1 MKSGTTAS
9 DPEVDFIA
17 LPAGE
22 MIGRYEILAVLGQG
36 GFGTT
41 YLARDIQLG
50 REVAIKEY
58 LPISLAIRQDGN
70 TVLPRSTKVAE
81 DFTWGRDRFVAE
93 GRTLATLHRAPGI
106 VRVFDFLEINGTAY
120 IVMEMLHGETLEA
133 RLKKQGALD
142 PAAIDLVVSTLLDGL
157 EEVHNAGFLH
167 RDIKPANILLDG
179 KGSPTL
185 IDFGASRAAMV
196 GRTVAMTA
204 IFTPGYAAAEQ
215 FTSAKQGPWT
225 DIYGLSATL
234 YHAILGAAPPSAFD
248 RMLDDSYEPIAQR
261 AGPGFSAGLLAGIDA
276 GLAIRASDRPQSI
289 AGWRPILSWTAAS
302 GDDATVRLDRTRA
315 EPAATTLTP
324 RPATGPVATSP
335 RVESPPPA
343 TAKSRVPV
351 YAGIA
356 AAVLALAGGGYF
368 ALAPGGKPAAPSVAL
383 QDLKVEDL
391 ERVLAE
397 RRKADAAAAEKKRLE
412 EEAQRKAEA
421 DAAAKRTADTELAD
435 AQLKRQKAEEELA
448 KLKADMEA
456 RRQAEA
462 GQREQASS
470 AARRAAEETAQRKAE
485 AEMAALRQAE
495 DDARKKAAA
504 ETETKR
510 QADEALV
517 RAQAERQKAEAEA
530 SQKATAEAK
539 QKAEASTKEVA
550 EAEAAAADKKAAEAL
565 ESGLRLSSPDRQHIQ
580 VALTALG
587 FDTRGNDGAFG
598 PRSREMI
605 ANWQKAR
612 NQPATGFL
620 NGAQNQ
626 ALLKEAAPAVAKF
639 DDDQKKIEDDKKKAE
654 EEKKKADEEAKA
666 RTAAAAVPAA
676 TTVAPPAAQGAGPSD
691 GSYGGAANLST
702 GGTSAAFAMTV
713 QVANGSGTGAFLS
726 PHCGR
731 GPVTIRISPTGDV
744 VGEATGF
751 DRSCGKVSF
760 GLRGRLSGN
769 QLQLNFSAPGT
780 GGSATLTLGA
790 AAPAAIAPAP
800 PAVAK
805 IEDDKKKADEE
816 AKARAASAAVPAAT
830 TAAPPAAP
838 GTRSSDG
845 SYGGAAN
852 LATGGTSGAIPMTV
866 QVANGV
872 GTGTL
877 RSPNCGQGPISIR
890 ISPTGDVS
898 GEATGFDRLCGK
910 LSFGL
915 RGRLAGNQLQL
926 NFSAAGT
933 GGSAVLTLGVAAP
946 AAIAPAPPPVPATPA
961 PAAGAASAVP
971 AAGDVRWIGQAK
983 CGFWNSALPL
993 SIPVTN
999 GQGSVATKGPPEAA
1013 VVVTITISG
1022 NRYSGSIVWSPRI
1035 NPSKTLTASFSGT
1048 ISGNTISASPYAR
1061 SDFKGGPGPDDV
1073 ACNVE
1078 LARTQ

>member
-1 MKSGTTAS
+1 MVDIKSGTTTS

-22 MIGRYEILAVLGQG
+22 MIGRYEVLAVLGQG
-36 GFGTT
+36 GFGIT

-133 RLKKQGALD
+133 RLKTQGALD
-142 PAAIDLVVSTLLDGL
+142 PAALDLIVWTLLDGL

-167 RDIKPANILLDG
+167 RDIKPANILLDS

-234 YHAILGAAPPSAFD
+234 YHAISGTVPPSAFD
-248 RMLDDSYEPIAQR
+248 RMLDDSYESISQR

-289 AGWRPILSWTAAS
+289 AGWRAILSWTTAS
-302 GDDATVRLDRTRA
+302 GDEATVRLGQSRSS
-315 EPAATTLTP
+315 PAAATLQPLPITTAAPSAPLPPENSPT
-324 RPATGPVATSP
+324 TSP
-335 RVESPPPA
+335 R
-343 TAKSRVPV
+343 SRLPLF
-351 YAGIA
+351 AGITA
-356 AAVLALAGGGYF
+356 AALALAGGGYF
-368 ALAPGGKPAAPSVAL
+368 ALTPGSKPAPPTVAL

-421 DAAAKRTADTELAD
+421 DAAAKRTADAELAD

-456 RRQAEA
+456 RRQADA
-462 GQREQASS
+462 GQREQAD
-470 AARRAAEETAQRKAE
+470 AVARRTAEETAQRKAE

-495 DDARKKAAA
+495 DDARRKAATEA
-504 ETETKR
+504 ETKR

-517 RAQAERQKAEAEA
+517 RAQVERQKAETEA
-530 SQKATAEAK
+530 KQKAEAEAK
-539 QKAEASTKEVA
+539 QKAESSTREVA
-550 EAEAAAADKKAAEAL
+550 EAEARQKVEAEAKQKSDAEAAAAAAIAADKKTSEAAEVA
-565 ESGLRLSSPDRQHIQ
+565 LRLTPLDRQRVQ

-598 PRSREMI
+598 PRSRDMI
-605 ANWQKAR
+605 TNWQKAR

-626 ALLKEAAPAVAKF
+626 ALLKEAAPAVTKF
-639 DDDQKKIEDDKKKAE
+639 DEDQK
-654 EEKKKADEEAKA
+654 
-666 RTAAAAVPAA
+666 
-676 TTVAPPAAQGAGPSD
+676 
-691 GSYGGAANLST
+691 
-702 GGTSAAFAMTV
+702 
-713 QVANGSGTGAFLS
+713 
-726 PHCGR
+726 
-731 GPVTIRISPTGDV
+731 
-744 VGEATGF
+744 
-751 DRSCGKVSF
+751 
-760 GLRGRLSGN
+760 
-769 QLQLNFSAPGT
+769 
-780 GGSATLTLGA
+780 
-790 AAPAAIAPAP
+790 
-800 PAVAK
+800 K

-816 AKARAASAAVPAAT
+816 AKARSAAAAAAAAAAAT
-830 TAAPPAAP
+830 ITVAPPAAQSA
-838 GTRSSDG
+838 GTFDG

-852 LATGGTSGAIPMTV
+852 LTAGGGSVTIPMTV
-866 QVANGV
+866 QVANGS
-872 GTGTL
+872 GTGAL
-877 RSPNCGQGPISIR
+877 RSTNCGQGPISIR

-898 GEATGFDRLCGK
+898 GEATGFDKSCGK
-910 LSFGL
+910 VNFGL

-926 NFSAAGT
+926 NFSAPGV
-933 GGSAVLTLGVAAP
+933 GGSAALTLGAAAP
-946 AAIAPAPPPVPATPA
+946 AAVAPAPPPVPAA
-961 PAAGAASAVP
+961 PSPTAGSTSSNP
-971 AAGDVRWIGQAK
+971 GAGDVRWVGQAK
-983 CGFWNSALPL
+983 CGYWNNAMPL
-993 SIPVTN
+993 SISVTN
-999 GQGSVATKGPPEAA
+999 GQGSATARSGPTALA
-1013 VVVTITISG
+1013 TITING
-1022 NRYSGSIVWSPRI
+1022 NRYSGTISWSP
-1035 NPSKTLTASFSGT
+1035 PSNAAKTLSTSFSGT
-1048 ISGNTISASPYAR
+1048 ISGNTISASPHAR

-1073 ACNVE
+1073 PCTVE

>member
-1 MKSGTTAS
+1 MVGMKSGTTTS

-22 MIGRYEILAVLGQG
+22 MIGRYEVLAVLGQG
-36 GFGTT
+36 GFGIT

-142 PAAIDLVVSTLLDGL
+142 AAALDLVVWTLLGGL

-167 RDIKPANILLDG
+167 RDIKPANILLDS

-234 YHAILGAAPPSAFD
+234 YHAISGTAPPSAFD
-248 RMLDDSYEPIAQR
+248 RMLDDSYESISRR

-289 AGWRPILSWTAAS
+289 AGWRAILSWTAAS
-302 GDDATVRLDRTRA
+302 GDDVTVLSGQSRPA
-315 EPAATTLTP
+315 PAPAALTLRAVTAAAP
-324 RPATGPVATSP
+324 SAPLQIT
-335 RVESPPPA
+335 ESPPA
-343 TAKSRVPV
+343 TVPRSRLPLF
-351 YAGIA
+351 AGIA
-356 AAVLALAGGGYF
+356 VAVLALAGGGYF
-368 ALAPGGKPAAPSVAL
+368 ALAPGAKPAPTGVAL
-383 QDLKVEDL
+383 QDLKIEDL

-421 DAAAKRTADTELAD
+421 DAAAKRTADAELAD

-448 KLKADMEA
+448 KLKADMET
-456 RRQAEA
+456 RRQADA
-462 GQREQASS
+462 GQREQADSV
-470 AARRAAEETAQRKAE
+470 ARRNAEEAAQRKAE
-485 AEMAALRQAE
+485 AEMATLRQAE

-504 ETETKR
+504 ETEAKR

-530 SQKATAEAK
+530 SQKADAEAK
-539 QKAEASTKEVA
+539 QKAESSTKEVA
-550 EAEAAAADKKAAEAL
+550 EAEARQKADAEAKRKTEAEAVAAATEKKAAEAV
-565 ESGLRLSSPDRQHIQ
+565 EIGLRLSPPDRQRVQ

-587 FDTRGNDGAFG
+587 FDTRGSDGAFG

-605 ANWQKAR
+605 TTWQKTR

-626 ALLKEAAPAVAKF
+626 ALLKEAAPAVTKF
-639 DDDQKKIEDDKKKAE
+639 DEDQKKIEDDKKKVE
-654 EEKKKADEEAKA
+654 EEKKKAEEEAKS
-666 RTAAAAVPAA
+666 RAAAAA
-676 TTVAPPAAQGAGPSD
+676 
-691 GSYGGAANLST
+691 
-702 GGTSAAFAMTV
+702 
-713 QVANGSGTGAFLS
+713 
-726 PHCGR
+726 
-731 GPVTIRISPTGDV
+731 
-744 VGEATGF
+744 
-751 DRSCGKVSF
+751 
-760 GLRGRLSGN
+760 
-769 QLQLNFSAPGT
+769 
-780 GGSATLTLGA
+780 A
-790 AAPAAIAPAP
+790 AAPASSPAL
-800 PAVAK
+800 
-805 IEDDKKKADEE
+805 
-816 AKARAASAAVPAAT
+816 AA
-830 TAAPPAAP
+830 
-838 GTRSSDG
+838 
-845 SYGGAAN
+845 
-852 LATGGTSGAIPMTV
+852 
-866 QVANGV
+866 
-872 GTGTL
+872 
-877 RSPNCGQGPISIR
+877 
-890 ISPTGDVS
+890 
-898 GEATGFDRLCGK
+898 
-910 LSFGL
+910 
-915 RGRLAGNQLQL
+915 
-926 NFSAAGT
+926 
-933 GGSAVLTLGVAAP
+933 
-946 AAIAPAPPPVPATPA
+946 PA
-961 PAAGAASAVP
+961 PAAGATSTP
-971 AAGDVRWIGQAK
+971 ATVDARWTGQVK
-983 CGFWNSALPL
+983 CGYWPNPVAVMIPL
-993 SIPVTN
+993 NN
-999 GQGSVATKGPPEAA
+999 GQGSVTLRGGNRGS
-1013 VVVTITISG
+1013 VTITINGS
-1022 NRYSGSIVWSPRI
+1022 RYSGSIAWSPSS
-1035 NPSKTLTASFSGT
+1035 NTSKTLSTSFSGT
-1048 ISGNTISASPYAR
+1048 ISGNAISASPHAR

-1073 ACNVE
+1073 PCTVE